1 MKTKKTIFILFIIL
15 VIIQLI
21 APLKMIY
28 NQENILK
35 KGKPYKFLTQP
46 IDPSDPFR
54 GKYIRLN
61 YKIRSYKTLDSIWSR
76 NDKIYVYLKDSL
88 GYAKIDTVCKQKINT
103 KKDYV
108 IAKVKW
114 YSTYNKKLSFNLPF
128 NRFYMEESKAKPA
141 EDLVRKN
148 RRDTINTNTTYALVY
163 LDEDSYVLDNVFVN
177 NVAIKEVIQNQKN
190 K

>member
-46 IDPSDPFR
+46 IDPNDPFR

-61 YKIRSYKTLDSIWSR
+61 YKIRSYKTLDSIWNR
-76 NDKIYVYLKDSL
+76 NDKIYVYLKDSI
-88 GYAKIDTVCKQKINT
+88 GYAKIDTVCKQKVNT

-141 EDLVRKN
+141 EDLVRRN

-177 NVAIKEVIQNQKN
+177 NVAIKEVVQNQKN